1 MPIETRDLVEVA
13 AKAASDKLAT
23 DPVLVDVAG
32 RLAIAESFLI
42 LSAPTERQVRAIAE
56 EILDRVAAELGLE
69 PARIEGR
76 TGNRWILIDY
86 VDLVVHVLIDE
97 ERDYYRLESLWA
109 DGTITRLEDASS
121 RELVRA

>member
-23 DPVLVDVAG
+23 DPVLMDVAG

-121 RELVRA
+121 RDLVRA

>member
-56 EILDRVAAELGLE
+56 EILDRVAAELGVE

-121 RELVRA
+121 RDLVRA

>member
-42 LSAPTERQVRAIAE
+42 FSAPTERQVRAIAE
-56 EILDRVAAELGLE
+56 EILDRVAAEFGVE

-121 RELVRA
+121 RDLVRA

>member
-1 MPIETRDLVEVA
+1 METRDLVEVA

-56 EILDRVAAELGLE
+56 EILDRVAAELGVE